1 MLTHFRTLLTY
12 EREANARVIASL
24 RSIPE
29 PNRNSDT
36 AKRARGIFGHVQNA
50 RHLWLSRLGGCK
62 PRAWV
67 MFPDLPIDALDD
79 DARVLDS
86 LWQNYLAGLSDADLP
101 RDIEYQST
109 DGSRFRSTIGEI
121 LTHVFNHSTYHR
133 GQVAMLVT
141 QSGGERASTDY
152 IAVTRRKA

>member
-29 PNRNSDT
+29 PNQKSDT
-36 AKRARGIFGHVQNA
+36 AKRARGIFGHMQNA

-62 PRAWV
+62 PRPWV

-79 DARVLDS
+79 DARVLDG
-86 LWQNYLAGLSDADLP
+86 LWQNYLAGLSNADLS
-101 RDIEYQST
+101 RDIDYQST
-109 DGSRFRSTIGEI
+109 DGSRFRSTMSEI
-121 LTHVFNHSTYHR
+121 ITQIFNHSNYHR
-133 GQVAMLVT
+133 GQIAMLVK
-141 QSGGERASTDY
+141 QSGGESASTDF
-152 IAVTRRKA
+152 IVITRRKA